1 MSRISFTFILTSI
14 FFFTSCQVNKKIKKN
29 ENLNGISLE
38 ANHIA
43 NNEFK
48 LVYNSLDTISTT
60 LIINKKVIEKS
71 KVKSVLDTI
80 KLQKYR
86 VDVNKEKRIIELISF

>member
-1 MSRISFTFILTSI
+1 MSS
-14 FFFTSCQVNKKIKKN
+14 QQKDKKN

>member
-1 MSRISFTFILTSI
+1 MNKILFISIIIL
-14 FFFTSCQVNKKIKKN
+14 FTSCKVNKKLEEN
-29 ENLNGISLE
+29 ENFNGISLD
-38 ANHIA
+38 ATHIS

-48 LVYNSLDTISTT
+48 LVYNSIDKISTT

-80 KLQKYR
+80 KMQNYR
-86 VDVNKEKRIIELISF
+86 VNVDKEKRTIELTSN